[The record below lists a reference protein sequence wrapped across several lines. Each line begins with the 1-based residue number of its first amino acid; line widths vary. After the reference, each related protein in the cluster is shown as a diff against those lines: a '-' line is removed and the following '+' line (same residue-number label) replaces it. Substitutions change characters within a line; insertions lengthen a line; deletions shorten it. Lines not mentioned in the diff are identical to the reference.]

1 MYIYV
6 WVITCVSRERVG
18 DVFYEVYRLMWFPFT
33 AGDMEFKQNKYLP
46 AEKQIVTANPDIN
59 TVCISCHKL
68 TFLITFCVF
77 LCNMV
82 TLEIKSPT
90 FLHVL
95 HYCFSISLILF
106 YFILFFPRLKLLK
119 HWYSIDFFFL
129 KVELCDDDD
138 FIVLACDGIW

>member
-1 MYIYV
+1 MYMYV
-6 WVITCVSRERVG
+6 WVTTCVSRERVG

-106 YFILFFPRLKLLK
+106 YFIFPKIET
-119 HWYSIDFFFL
+119 S
-129 KVELCDDDD
+129 
-138 FIVLACDGIW
+138 